1 MDIST
6 LAPASAPDATTA
18 QPPPKIIADL
28 RPAAD
33 AAALIRD
40 PRPASAAM
48 SILPAAVSQLGE
60 VSRSLIA
67 STASEGPPAVEQAQR
82 ALKPWGVTMLPA
94 TDTDDPRATHLP
106 RKDKT
111 QETQN

>member
-1 MDIST
+1 MDILPLVHAST
-6 LAPASAPDATTA
+6 PNAAAA

-48 SILPAAVSQLGE
+48 SILPAALSQLGE

-67 STASEGPPAVEQAQR
+67 SAASEGPPATEQAQR

-94 TDTDDPRATHLP
+94 TDTDDPRATPLP
-106 RKDKT
+106 HKAKT
-111 QETQN
+111 QET